1 MQSDDRLAELA
12 EKLRDERDELPGV
25 EPLAVPSVKLEATGE
40 HISQIGT
47 QVNINHNVPAPDL
60 LSPEQRRRLNRLVTQ
75 ISSEYETD
83 PRLLWKDVVHTR
95 TGVSSIEEITKDRF
109 ADAEHALLDH
119 AELLR
124 QQAHAKRLVAEVLE
138 VANRRGVYQE
148 MTRYCSREFGA
159 TVLNKLNPEQ
169 LKAVLRYVE
178 ADAAPQ
184 AASKADKLPFMKR
197 MISLSSQHPAHL
209 ATVLAV
215 GIVIGKIF

>member
-1 MQSDDRLAELA
+1 MSDIEVDGDRNRVAG
-12 EKLRDERDELPGV
+12 RDYIEVHVGADQ
-25 EPLAVPSVKLEATGE
+25 EP
-40 HISQIGT
+40 
-47 QVNINHNVPAPDL
+47 
-60 LSPEQRRRLNRLVTQ
+60 LSPEQRRRLNRLVTE
-75 ISSEYETD
+75 ISTDYEVD
-83 PRLLWKDVVHTR
+83 PRLLWKDVVHTQ
-95 TGVSSIEEITKDRF
+95 TGVSKIDDIPREKFSL
-109 ADAEHALLDH
+109 AEQALLDH

-169 LKAVLRYVE
+169 LKAVLRFVE
-178 ADAAPQ
+178 ADASPQTAP
-184 AASKADKLPFMKR
+184 KADKLPFMKR

-209 ATVLAV
+209 AIVLSV